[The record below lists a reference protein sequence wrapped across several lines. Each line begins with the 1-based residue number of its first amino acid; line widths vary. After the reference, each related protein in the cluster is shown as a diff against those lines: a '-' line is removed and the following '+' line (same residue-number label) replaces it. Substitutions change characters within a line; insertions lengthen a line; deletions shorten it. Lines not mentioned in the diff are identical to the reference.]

1 MNTSANDKFVGRE
14 IKVDADLVRKI
25 LDPAAHL
32 IAAMRDPNQGE
43 AEETL
48 SLEVKDSLEDPRGRA
63 GSSGIDW
70 MLIKRKTANCVSG

>member
-1 MNTSANDKFVGRE
+1 MNTSANDEFVVRE

-48 SLEVKDSLEDPRGRA
+48 SLEVKDSLEALEEELDQA
-63 GSSGIDW
+63 GLTGC
-70 MLIKRKTANCVSG
+70 L